1 MPMPPKKPEDKP
13 KSTTFKGAG
22 GSTSAMK
29 GAGGTTTMGRAAIGR
44 AATSGA
50 APKTSGGHTR
60 GWFSGAAASPKPV
73 SGTVRSGGAGYTGEK
88 GNAPTPAAKSA
99 KMSATLKPKP
109 KGTGLSD
116 ADRAYKRK
124 GPADYNRDVGAFY
137 LNATSGMFSKDA
149 GGKKKK

>member
-1 MPMPPKKPEDKP
+1 MPPKKPESKP

-73 SGTVRSGGAGYTGEK
+73 SGTVRASGAGYTGEK

-99 KMSATLKPKP
+99 KMSAGLKPAGKKP
-109 KGTGLSD
+109 STSAKPYVKKGV
-116 ADRAYKRK
+116 
-124 GPADYNRDVGAFY
+124 PDYNRDVGPFY
-137 LNATSGMFSKDA
+137 LNATQHMFSKDA
-149 GGKKKK
+149 GGKKKR